1 MEAVIGG
8 VMLTDD
14 LELSSRHLA
23 HLPLIRALVKKLG
36 IDDAVNELS
45 PKDSRSRVSDAD
57 CVAAMIVNIL
67 SGRCALYS
75 MPTLLKHVD
84 TDVVFGSECPADA
97 FNDSRLASA
106 LDHLFDVG
114 TDNVLGRVV
123 SSVLTAPGHTRSYSV
138 FMDTTS
144 IALKGAYDSD
154 VVAGAPVPLRG
165 FSKDHRPDL
174 KQLVFGLSL
183 HGSVGTPLTCATLD
197 GNTADKEANRW
208 TIEQLAEQLPDEDDV
223 TVVGDSKLVD
233 AELFGHM
240 MEEGFHFVSLVPK
253 TYKVRGELIERLRV
267 AGEQLPELAR
277 SKGRLK
283 SDPDAVYRG
292 VSFTRSM
299 RVVQPQ
305 TNEVTTPEMTLL
317 AVHSDTQRTKFDA
330 ALDKRLVREEKAF
343 MDAVKKANKRAIRC
357 RADAE
362 SARESVLK
370 HLKWQTTVLTIEEVE
385 VVDKREGP
393 GRPKKDAAQPS
404 HAEYR
409 LVYDQLARATDVIA
423 KARFHASHFV
433 LVTDRMDWTDERIL
447 QEYRNQ
453 SAIEGHTGFR
463 WLKNVALVAP
473 VFLKKPSRIAALGL
487 VFILA
492 LMVRN
497 YLQFELRRQLQA
509 TNQTIG
515 GRKKNTRTKQPT
527 TETALIHFMGVSCIR
542 ISSGDHIVQRKADVL
557 TEDAKVVL
565 ELLRIPPD
573 IFTRPFEKWPL
584 FEMET
589 C

>member
-1 MEAVIGG
+1 
-8 VMLTDD
+8 MLTDD
-14 LELSSRHLA
+14 FDLSSRHLA

-45 PKDSRSRVSDAD
+45 PKDPRSRVSDAD

-75 MPTLLKHVD
+75 MPTLLEHVD
-84 TDVVFGSECPADA
+84 TDIVFGSECPADA

-106 LDHLFDVG
+106 LDHLFAVG

-123 SSVLTAPGHTRSYSV
+123 SSLLTRPEQPRSYSV

-144 IALKGAYDSD
+144 IALKGAYDTD

-208 TIEQLAEQLPDEDDV
+208 TIEQLAEQLPDKDDV

-233 AELFGHM
+233 AELFGHLQQ
-240 MEEGFHFVSLVPK
+240 EGFHFVSLVPK
-253 TYKVRGELIERLRV
+253 TYNVRGELIERLRLEG
-267 AGEQLPELAR
+267 AELAELAR
-277 SKGRLK
+277 ARGRLK
-283 SDPDAVYRG
+283 SDPDSVYRG
-292 VSFTRSM
+292 RSFTRPM
-299 RVVQPQ
+299 RVVDPR
-305 TNEVTTPEMTLL
+305 TKEVTTPDMTLL
-317 AVHSDTQRTKFDA
+317 VVHSDTQRIKFAA

-343 MDAVKKANKRAIRC
+343 MAAVKKANKRSIRC
-357 RADAE
+357 QADAE
-362 SARESVLK
+362 SVRETVLQQ
-370 HLKWQTTVLTIEEVE
+370 LKWQTTDLVIEEVE
-385 VVDKREGP
+385 VVDKRQGP
-393 GRPKKDAAQPS
+393 GRPKKGDEPPS
-404 HAEYR
+404 HVEYR
-409 LVYDQLARATDVIA
+409 LVYDQLERATEVIE

-433 LVTDRMDWTDERIL
+433 LVTDRMDWSDERIL

-473 VFLKKPSRIAALGL
+473 VFLKTPSRIAALGL

-497 YLQFELRRQLQA
+497 YLQFELRRQLKA
-509 TNQTIG
+509 TNQTVG
-515 GRKKNTRTKQPT
+515 GRKKNTRTKKPT

-542 ISSGDHIVQRKADVL
+542 VSSGDRILQRKADTL
-557 TEDAKVVL
+557 TADAKVVL
-565 ELLRIPPD
+565 DLLRIPPD

-584 FEMET
+584 FESET